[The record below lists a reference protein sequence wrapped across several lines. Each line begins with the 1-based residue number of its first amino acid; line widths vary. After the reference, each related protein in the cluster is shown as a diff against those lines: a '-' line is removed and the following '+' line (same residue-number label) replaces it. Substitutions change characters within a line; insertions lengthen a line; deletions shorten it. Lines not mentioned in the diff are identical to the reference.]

1 MNPRHALI
9 IAGEASGDRLGAEL
23 VRALSR
29 AGDWRFW
36 GAGGP
41 CLAAAGVE
49 LAFDLTAHAVVGV
62 WEVAKHYPKLRAGFR
77 RLLRLARDR
86 QPDLVIL
93 VDYPGFNLR
102 FAAALKQSIR
112 SRSGPFLN
120 WRPRVAYFV
129 SPQLWAW
136 HGSRVR
142 QIARDV
148 DLMLCIFPFEPAWYA
163 ARAPGLAVQFV
174 GHPLVDR
181 YASAPLA
188 PGASGSPPA
197 PAAAGARKLPDPSA
211 DHAVERVLM
220 LPGSREREIDKHLSV
235 LLPAAARLSARTAIE
250 LEMVLPNER
259 LAEMARAR
267 TPSELQIRIL
277 AGGLESALARADI
290 AIASSGT
297 VTMECAFFGVPA
309 VVIYR
314 TSASTYWLGKRFIR
328 VRHLAMPNLLAGER
342 VYPELIQRAAT
353 PDAIAR
359 EAIALL
365 DDPSRRQAIRQGLA
379 RVIEALGPP
388 GACQRAAQAIQSLF
402 PAPTG

>member
-23 VRALSR
+23 VCALSG

-36 GAGGP
+36 GAGGA

-49 LAFDLTAHAVVGV
+49 LAFDLTAHAVVGL
-62 WEVAKHYPKLRAGFR
+62 WEVVKHYPELRARFQ

-102 FAAALKQSIR
+102 FAAALKQAVR

-120 WRPRVAYFV
+120 WRPRIAYFV

-163 ARAPGLAVQFV
+163 ARAPDLAVQFV

-181 YASAPLA
+181 YGSASKA
-188 PGASGSPPA
+188 PGASGARPA
-197 PAAAGARKLPDPSA
+197 PAGAGARTRPDPSA
-211 DHAVERVLM
+211 GHAVERVLM
-220 LPGSREREIDKHLSV
+220 LPGSREREIDRHLPV
-235 LLPAAARLSARTAIE
+235 LLPAAARLSARASIE

-267 TPSELQIRIL
+267 TPPGLRIRIL
-277 AGGLESALARADI
+277 TGGLESALARADI

-328 VRHLAMPNLLAGER
+328 VPYLAMPNLLAGER

-353 PDAIAR
+353 PEAIAR
-359 EAIALL
+359 EAGALL
-365 DDPSRRQAIRQGLA
+365 DDTSRRQAIRQRLA
-379 RVIEALGPP
+379 GVIEALGPP

-402 PAPTG
+402 PGQAA